1 MKIIKDLQDSH
12 HMLENKE
19 ITDNSMHVV
28 VFSPPRSGSTLVYNI
43 LSELIKYTTKT
54 HEPLSI
60 IGTEK
65 TIIVFRDP
73 LEWVSSYG
81 RTIYDLSEE
90 TLCSVEEP
98 ERLWD
103 NTGNTARDMVDQL
116 LMPCIRKYDEMLTK
130 MGTALNLKPTNSDC
144 SGVEF
149 NGRKNILCIKYEDFY
164 KNYTYL
170 FDQLET
176 FLEIKIS
183 SSKREDIKAKVNLKA
198 VKKIEEKY
206 SSFKDCDSISYIH
219 GKHTCNNGDGTS
231 HLLVG
236 SSDMSYFKEKIK
248 ENSPSPWWRM
258 LYPL

>member
-73 LEWVSSYG
+73 LEWVASYG

-130 MGTALNLKPTNSDC
+130 MGTDLNLKHTNSDC
-144 SGVEF
+144 
-149 NGRKNILCIKYEDFY
+149 
-164 KNYTYL
+164 
-170 FDQLET
+170 
-176 FLEIKIS
+176 
-183 SSKREDIKAKVNLKA
+183 
-198 VKKIEEKY
+198 
-206 SSFKDCDSISYIH
+206 
-219 GKHTCNNGDGTS
+219 
-231 HLLVG
+231 
-236 SSDMSYFKEKIK
+236 
-248 ENSPSPWWRM
+248 
-258 LYPL
+258 